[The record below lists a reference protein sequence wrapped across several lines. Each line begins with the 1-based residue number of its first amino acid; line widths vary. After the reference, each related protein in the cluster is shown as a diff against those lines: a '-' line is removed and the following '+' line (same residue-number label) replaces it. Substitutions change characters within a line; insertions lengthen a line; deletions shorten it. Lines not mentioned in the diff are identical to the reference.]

1 MPKKNVP
8 AVKKFTGP
16 RAPST
21 KKSVR
26 VPAVKKSNQ
35 PPTPRRLLPRNP
47 NASPS
52 PRRLLANT
60 ALAASAPKRVATAAK
75 KAAANPK
82 VAKRAPLETKR
93 IGGVFAIPVKPKKTI
108 Y

>member
-1 MPKKNVP
+1 MANMKKPAPKRL
-8 AVKKFTGP
+8 TGP
-16 RAPST
+16 SAPST

-35 PPTPRRLLPRNP
+35 PPTQRRLLPKDM
-47 NASPS
+47 NAAPS
-52 PRRLLANT
+52 PRRLLANS
-60 ALAASAPKRVATAAK
+60 ALAASAPKRVTTAAK